1 MQFVKV
7 SGHTDV
13 DLDGF
18 SQNCSLVR
26 VINCMLVAM
35 LSIGVACDVMVLLLP
50 LFLGRMLWLRPCR
63 WSRINSKI
71 PSTKGKIKIHII
83 RHLLSNL
90 ALHCGFLATIS
101 SLATQDWGMW
111 CCFIAAEYSIPQ
123 AGVRTALHRH
133 SLFLLFQQIAQL
145 ACAVQAPSH
154 SGEYC
159 GELFRTWIKDGVVPW
174 CRGVG
179 FHASSDQQPKRT
191 STPRGALMTPRLM
204 RMYPQQRTRTSLSYL
219 SCHKWWFEWIFNAQ
233 HSQCVNIQDFSQ
245 YSINAWF
252 STVEFYISIW
262 EPTYPTK
269 IIISMQQARLS

>member
-35 LSIGVACDVMVLLLP
+35 LSIGVACDVTVLLLP

-83 RHLLSNL
+83 RHLLCNL

-145 ACAVQAPSH
+145 ACAVQAPS
-154 SGEYC
+154 S
-159 GELFRTWIKDGVVPW
+159 LRWILWRAVQDLNQRRRGAVVLDSMPPLTSNPNGRPHHVVPW
-174 CRGVG
+174 WLQDSWGCILNSEQGQVCHICHVINGDLSEFSMLSTRSASIFKI
-179 FHASSDQQPKRT
+179 FHNT
-191 STPRGALMTPRLM
+191 VLL
-204 RMYPQQRTRTSLSYL
+204 L
-219 SCHKWWFEWIFNAQ
+219 
-233 HSQCVNIQDFSQ
+233 DFQ
-245 YSINAWF
+245 
-252 STVEFYISIW
+252 
-262 EPTYPTK
+262 
-269 IIISMQQARLS
+269 L